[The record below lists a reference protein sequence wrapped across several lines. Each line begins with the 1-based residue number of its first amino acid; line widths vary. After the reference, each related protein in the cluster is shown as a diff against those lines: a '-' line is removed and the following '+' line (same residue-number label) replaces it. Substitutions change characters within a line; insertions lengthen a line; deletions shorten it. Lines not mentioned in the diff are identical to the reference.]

1 MAAKIDQQAV
11 EHAQCAKQN
20 TAGPRPN
27 IYNMVDPIR
36 YYGSAQELHQFL
48 DRLRSNI
55 NSHSH
60 LFPGSA
66 SDHVGYTISVPDAWS
81 SYQHSPLKQTA
92 MMHLLALVGNL
103 SAESN
108 HP

>member
-1 MAAKIDQQAV
+1 MAVQINQQAV

-36 YYGSAQELHQFL
+36 YYGSAQELHQCL
-48 DRLRSNI
+48 GRLRSNV

-60 LFPGSA
+60 LFPA
-66 SDHVGYTISVPDAWS
+66 SGFDDVEYTISVPDSWTS
-81 SYQHSPLKQTA
+81 HQLLPLKQTA

-103 SAESN
+103 STESN